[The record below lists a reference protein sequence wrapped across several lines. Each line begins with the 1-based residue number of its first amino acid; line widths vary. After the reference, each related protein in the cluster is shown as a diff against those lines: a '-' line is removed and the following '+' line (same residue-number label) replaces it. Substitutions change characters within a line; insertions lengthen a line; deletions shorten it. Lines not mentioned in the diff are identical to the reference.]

1 MAYHAG
7 ALRAL
12 ETEAGFV
19 PSTADL
25 IVGTSAGSVLAAYLR
40 SGSWTTEDFW
50 LLAMGVH
57 PDMPPI
63 GEDPDHPNVMTPT
76 FSGPVDAVRRGLGS
90 FYVMG
95 RSVMRLPMPSLP
107 SPLQRAFPGGLFSME
122 EGRRRFEEELP
133 SEWPSDPTWICAV
146 DISTGRR
153 IVLGR
158 PGAPTVSLPD
168 AVSAS
173 CAIPGFFKPVRV
185 GDMTL
190 VDGGAHS
197 TTNLDLAAK
206 AGCDVII
213 GIVPMAW
220 DTASPPD
227 PMAQLMRRI
236 PARQLMGEVAYAR
249 RKGSEVLLLRP
260 TADEI
265 RIQGFNMMRMDGL
278 ETVALAA
285 YEAASRTLATD
296 RFRSALEGLAA

>member
-19 PSTADL
+19 PATADL
-25 IVGTSAGSVLAAYLR
+25 IIGTSAGSVLAAYLR

-57 PDMPPI
+57 PDIPPI
-63 GEDPDHPNVMTPT
+63 GENPDQPNVMTPT

-107 SPLQRAFPGGLFSME
+107 SALQRAFPGGLFSME

-146 DISTGRR
+146 DIATGRR
-153 IVLGR
+153 VVLGR
-158 PGAPTVSLPD
+158 PGAPKVSLPD

-213 GIVPMAW
+213 GVVPMAW

-227 PMAQLMRRI
+227 PMSQLMRRI

-249 RKGSEVLLLRP
+249 RKGAEVLLLRP
-260 TADEI
+260 TANEI
-265 RIQGFNMMRMDGL
+265 RIQGFNMMRMDEL

-296 RFRSALEGLAA
+296 RFRSALSGLAA

>member
-7 ALRAL
+7 VLRAL
-12 ETEAGFV
+12 EAEAGFV
-19 PSTADL
+19 PNSADL

-40 SGSWTTEDFW
+40 SGSWTTQDFW
-50 LLAMGVH
+50 LLALGVH

-63 GEDPDHPNVMTPT
+63 GENPDQPNVMTPT
-76 FSGPVDAVRRGLGS
+76 FRGPVDAVRRGVGS

-95 RSVMRLPMPSLP
+95 RSVMRLPMPAVP
-107 SPLQRAFPGGLFSME
+107 RPLQRAFPGGLFSMH

-133 SEWPSDPTWICAV
+133 SEWPSRPTWICAV

-153 IVLGR
+153 VVLGR
-158 PGAPTVSLPD
+158 PGAPSVSLPD
-168 AVSAS
+168 AVAAS
-173 CAIPGFFKPVRV
+173 CAIPGFFQPVRT
-185 GDMTL
+185 GEMTL

-206 AGCDVII
+206 AGCDLVI
-213 GIVPMAW
+213 GVVPMAW
-220 DTASPPD
+220 DTATPPD
-227 PMAQLMRRI
+227 PMAQLIRRI
-236 PARQLMGEVAYAR
+236 PARQLAGEVAYCR
-249 RKGSEVLLLRP
+249 RKGTEVLLLRP

-285 YEAASRTLATD
+285 FESASRTLATD
-296 RFRSALEGLAA
+296 RFRSVLEALAA

>member
-12 ETEAGFV
+12 ESEAGFV
-19 PSTADL
+19 PATADL

-57 PDMPPI
+57 PEMPPI
-63 GEDPDHPNVMTPT
+63 GEDPDQPNVMTPT

-95 RSVMRLPMPSLP
+95 RSVMRLPMPALP
-107 SPLQRAFPGGLFSME
+107 SALQRAFPGGLFSME

-133 SEWPSDPTWICAV
+133 SKWPSDPTWICAV

-213 GIVPMAW
+213 GVVPMAW

-227 PMAQLMRRI
+227 PMSQLMRRI

-285 YEAASRTLATD
+285 YDAASRTLATD